1 MKKNDTIK
9 TDVNVNKVSLQIEK
23 IKTNLNN
30 ASEGKI
36 SNLSNKMRLVEDFSQ
51 LNKLGGLK
59 LSDYFNHFKI
69 NHLKSLDWKNKNE
82 NWWRKCWT

>member
-1 MKKNDTIK
+1 MKKNDTTK

-59 LSDYFNHFKI
+59 LI
-69 NHLKSLDWKNKNE
+69 I
-82 NWWRKCWT
+82 

>member
-1 MKKNDTIK
+1 MKKNDTVK

-36 SNLSNKMRLVEDFSQ
+36 SNLTNKMRLVEDFSQ
-51 LNKLGGLK
+51 LHKLGGLK
-59 LSDYFNHFKI
+59 LSDYFNHFNI
-69 NHLKSLDWKNKNE
+69 NHLKSYEFATKPYHQVYF
-82 NWWRKCWT
+82 